1 MVKIMENPIKMDDL
15 GGENPL
21 FSETSH
27 IHQLPN
33 VGHNAQGSDPMVACY
48 DESHQEATGG
58 SRKPPI
64 RGLEEYVIPK
74 TGFSSGGRN
83 QVH

>member
-15 GGENPL
+15 GGTTILGNI
-21 FSETSH
+21 H

-33 VGHNAQGSDPMVACY
+33 VGHNDQGSDPMVACY

-64 RGLEEYVIPK
+64 RGLEEDVIPK
-74 TGFSSGGRN
+74 TGVFFR
-83 QVH
+83 